1 MSNAIKIR
9 AALVSVFAIVAF
21 ATVFFHYTEGWNWID
36 SYYFSVVTMAT
47 VGYGDFAPQTDAG
60 KIGATILIFTGIGA
74 LAVLIRLFADQLI
87 DMQARRIAH
96 ATERHPHLHRY

>member
-9 AALVSVFAIVAF
+9 AALVSVFGIVAL
-21 ATVFFHYTEGWNWID
+21 ATVFFHYMEGWNWID

-47 VGYGDFAPQTDAG
+47 VGYGDFAPKTDPG

-96 ATERHPHLHRY
+96 SAERHPHLHRY